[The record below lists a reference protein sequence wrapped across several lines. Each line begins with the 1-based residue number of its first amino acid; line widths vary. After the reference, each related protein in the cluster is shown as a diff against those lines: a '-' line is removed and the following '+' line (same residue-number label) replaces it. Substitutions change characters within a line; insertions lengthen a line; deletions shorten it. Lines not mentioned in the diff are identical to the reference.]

1 MVIQKH
7 SYILTKDFI
16 LCCLSEDNKYFY
28 GEILYGK
35 KALKNVKIMHING
48 KKYYKYWELE
58 SMIKK
63 HQTII
68 GEKTN
73 YEKYIKSTKR
83 LYPKNYYL
91 HKLIGK
97 LFRISKDER
106 IKVLVPKKYSKLNQ
120 YQKKIINHL
129 CVKFSVPYNCLLI
142 GGSTLFS
149 GKTNFPDF
157 DVIINGKKEGIKT
170 SKSLTKITKS
180 KKNKI
185 LIGIKKYHPRRF
197 RLENVIICP
206 FAIHKEDNFFE
217 VAKIKTIEK
226 PKKDIAKVVDC
237 SESLFS
243 PAVYKI
249 KNNENNIYHFIS
261 YFVGHNH
268 LFRKN
273 DIIEFKAPL
282 YEFKIRNIKKR
293 AYVIPIQGS
302 WIDIKRKIKVYE

>member
-7 SYILTKDFI
+7 SYILTKDFV

-35 KALKNVKIMHING
+35 KALKNVKIIRINN

-58 SMIKK
+58 NMLKK

-73 YEKYIKSTKR
+73 YEKYIGSTKK
-83 LYPKNYYL
+83 LYPQNYCL

-97 LFRISKDER
+97 LFRVPKDE
-106 IKVLVPKKYSKLNQ
+106 IIEVLAPKKYSRLNQ

-129 CVKFSVPYNCLLI
+129 CVKFSVPYTRLLI

-149 GKTNFPDF
+149 GKTSFPDF

-170 SKSLTKITKS
+170 SELLTKITKN
-180 KKNKI
+180 KQNKI

-197 RLENVIICP
+197 RLKNVIICP
-206 FAIHKEDNFFE
+206 FAIHNQDNFFE
-217 VAKIKTIEK
+217 VTKVKEIEK
-226 PKKDIAKVVDC
+226 SKKVIAKVIDC

-243 PAVYKI
+243 PAIYKI
-249 KNNENNIYHFIS
+249 KNNENKMYYLIS

-273 DIIEFKAPL
+273 DLIEFKAPL
-282 YEFKIRNIKKR
+282 YEFYLKNIKKR

-302 WIDIKRKIKVYE
+302 WIDIKRK